1 MGTVGKMAASTRM
14 AVPEDVCEEEDGML
28 VTPPRPCLP
37 QARHHG
43 PTWCVGCLAWTS
55 MVVHTQDGRPNEDIL
70 PEHLPMDSTQD
81 RAGSGTQ

>member
-1 MGTVGKMAASTRM
+1 MGTVGKMAASTEM
-14 AVPEDVCEEEDGML
+14 AVPEDVFEEDGML

-43 PTWCVGCLAWTS
+43 PTWCVGCLACAS
-55 MVVHTQDGRPNEDIL
+55 MVVHTQDEWYNEDIL